1 MEILEKLTE
10 KLNLGEQS
18 FSIKENENN
27 KVETENGEL
36 KAVMK
41 NIGISD
47 MFRFFSRADV
57 SNIKKINI
65 ELDDAKI
72 KKSLGSDVL
81 KISLKENMELYP
93 ASKLFEKFLRIE
105 DKSFVLESEN
115 FLFKS
120 VNGNISKISF
130 KGKHFEYELDEN
142 IQKTVIENTVITS
155 NSRNEKVTAE
165 NLLMASRELKKLS
178 LESWSPDRTET
189 AIRSGLRNLLL
200 EKTKMAEN
208 EMTWETLEIISS
220 VMPAWYYKKIEN
232 FEKLKE
238 IAKAKDEVENG
249 IRIEF
254 KKAKVDIKDMEIK
267 ITVIP
272 IYNSAKGMWSMF
284 SEYDELDNNF
294 TFENPQARIK
304 SSEDEIIVAYKR
316 KQKISNADEKFAKIA
331 EKKIRK
337 ESCSKFMLLIK
348 IKALSG
354 LFISTFL
361 FQFASDCFR
370 NCNKLLA

>member
-1 MEILEKLTE
+1 MEILEKLKE
-10 KLNLGEQS
+10 KLNLGE
-18 FSIKENENN
+18 ENFLLKNESS
-27 KVETENGEL
+27 KVEMDNGKI
-36 KAVMK
+36 KAFMK
-41 NIGISD
+41 DIGISD
-47 MFRFFSRADV
+47 MSRFFAGINNSSIEKA
-57 SNIKKINI
+57 NI
-65 ELDDAKI
+65 ELSDAVI
-72 KKSLGSDVL
+72 KKSLVKNVY
-81 KISLKENMELYP
+81 KISLKKEMELYP

-200 EKTKMAEN
+200 EKIKATEN

-220 VMPAWYYKKIEN
+220 VMPAWYYKKIES

-238 IAKAKDEVENG
+238 ITKAKDKVENG
-249 IRIEF
+249 IRVEF
-254 KKAKVDIKDMEIK
+254 NKAKIDIKDMEIK

-272 IYNSAKGMWSMF
+272 VYNSAKGMWSLF
-284 SEYDELDNNF
+284 SEYDELDNDF

-304 SSEDEIIVAYKR
+304 SSKDEIIVTYKR
-316 KQKISNADEKFAKIA
+316 KQKISKTDEKFAQIA
-331 EKKIRK
+331 EKKYGK
-337 ESCSKFMLLIK
+337 KVVLNLYY
-348 IKALSG
+348 
-354 LFISTFL
+354 
-361 FQFASDCFR
+361 
-370 NCNKLLA
+370 

>member
-105 DKSFVLESEN
+105 DKSFVLKSEN
-115 FLFKS
+115 FLFES
-120 VNGNISKISF
+120 QNGNISKISF

-142 IQKTVIENTVITS
+142 IQKTVVENTLITS

-165 NLLMASRELKKLS
+165 NLLTASRELKKLS

-220 VMPAWYYKKIEN
+220 VMPAWYYQKIEN

-284 SEYDELDNNF
+284 SKYDNLDANF

-331 EKKIRK
+331 EKKYGK
-337 ESCSKFMLLIK
+337 KVVLNLCY
-348 IKALSG
+348 
-354 LFISTFL
+354 
-361 FQFASDCFR
+361 
-370 NCNKLLA
+370 

>member
-1 MEILEKLTE
+1 MEILEKLKE
-10 KLNLGEQS
+10 KLNLGEQN
-18 FSIKENENN
+18 FLLKNESSEV
-27 KVETENGEL
+27 KMDNGKI

-47 MFRFFSRADV
+47 MFRFFAG
-57 SNIKKINI
+57 INI
-65 ELDDAKI
+65 GSIETADIELSDALI
-72 KKSLGSDVL
+72 KKSSNNNAY
-81 KISLKENMELYP
+81 KIFLKEKMELYP

-105 DKSFVLESEN
+105 DKSFVLENKN

-120 VNGNISKISF
+120 QNGNISKISF

-165 NLLMASRELKKLS
+165 NLLMASRELKKIS

-200 EKTKMAEN
+200 EKTKTTEN
-208 EMTWETLEIISS
+208 EMTWETFEIISS
-220 VMPAWYYKKIEN
+220 VMPAWYYKKIES

-238 IAKAKDEVENG
+238 ITKAKDEVENG
-249 IRIEF
+249 IRVEF
-254 KKAKVDIKDMEIK
+254 NKAKIDIKDMEIK

-272 IYNSAKGMWSMF
+272 TYNSAKGMWSMF
-284 SEYDELDNNF
+284 SEYDELDSNF

-304 SSEDEIIVAYKR
+304 SGKDEIIVTYKR
-316 KQKISNADEKFAKIA
+316 KQKISNTDEKFAKIA
-331 EKKIRK
+331 EKKYGK
-337 ESCSKFMLLIK
+337 KVVLNLYY
-348 IKALSG
+348 
-354 LFISTFL
+354 
-361 FQFASDCFR
+361 
-370 NCNKLLA
+370 

>member
-1 MEILEKLTE
+1 MEILKNLKE

-18 FSIKENENN
+18 FSIKENDNN
-27 KVETENGEL
+27 AEMENGKL

-41 NIGISD
+41 SIGISD
-47 MFRFFSRADV
+47 MFRLFDG
-57 SNIKKINI
+57 INI
-65 ELDDAKI
+65 SNVETADIELSDAFI
-72 KKSLGSDVL
+72 KKSSDKNVY
-81 KISLKENMELYP
+81 KISLKQEMELYP
-93 ASKLFEKFLRIE
+93 SSKLFEKFLRIE

-115 FLFKS
+115 FLFES
-120 VNGNISKISF
+120 QNGNISKISF

-142 IQKTVIENTVITS
+142 IQKTVVENTLITS

-200 EKTKMAEN
+200 EKAKVAEN

-220 VMPAWYYKKIEN
+220 VMPAWYYKKIES

-238 IAKAKDEVENG
+238 ITKAKDEVENG
-249 IRIEF
+249 IRVEF
-254 KKAKVDIKDMEIK
+254 NKAKIDIKDMEIK

-272 IYNSAKGMWSMF
+272 TYNSAKGMWSMF
-284 SEYDELDNNF
+284 SEYDELDSNF

-304 SSEDEIIVAYKR
+304 SGKDEIIVTYKR
-316 KQKISNADEKFAKIA
+316 KQKISNTDEKFAKIA
-331 EKKIRK
+331 EKKYGK
-337 ESCSKFMLLIK
+337 KVVLNLYY
-348 IKALSG
+348 
-354 LFISTFL
+354 
-361 FQFASDCFR
+361 
-370 NCNKLLA
+370 

>member
-1 MEILEKLTE
+1 MEILEKLKE
-10 KLNLGEQS
+10 KLNLGEQN
-18 FSIKENENN
+18 FLLKNESSEV
-27 KVETENGEL
+27 KMDNGKI

-47 MFRFFSRADV
+47 MFRFFAG
-57 SNIKKINI
+57 INI
-65 ELDDAKI
+65 GSIETADIELSDALI
-72 KKSLGSDVL
+72 KKSSNNNAY
-81 KISLKENMELYP
+81 KIFLKEKMELYP

-120 VNGNISKISF
+120 ENGNISKISF

-200 EKTKMAEN
+200 EKTKTTEN
-208 EMTWETLEIISS
+208 EMTWETFEIISS
-220 VMPAWYYKKIEN
+220 VMPAWYYQKIEN

-238 IAKAKDEVENG
+238 ITKAKDKVENR
-249 IRIEF
+249 IRVEF
-254 KKAKVDIKDMEIK
+254 NKAKIDIKDMEIK

-272 IYNSAKGMWSMF
+272 TYNSAKGMWSMF
-284 SEYDELDNNF
+284 SEYDELDSNF

-304 SSEDEIIVAYKR
+304 SGKDEIIVTYKR
-316 KQKISNADEKFAKIA
+316 KQKISNTDEKFAKIA
-331 EKKIRK
+331 EKKYGK
-337 ESCSKFMLLIK
+337 KVVLNLYY
-348 IKALSG
+348 
-354 LFISTFL
+354 
-361 FQFASDCFR
+361 
-370 NCNKLLA
+370 

>member
-1 MEILEKLTE
+1 MEILEKLKE
-10 KLNLGEQS
+10 KLNLGEQN
-18 FSIKENENN
+18 FLLKNESSEV
-27 KVETENGEL
+27 KMDNGKI

-47 MFRFFSRADV
+47 MFRFFAG
-57 SNIKKINI
+57 INI
-65 ELDDAKI
+65 GSIETADIELSDALI
-72 KKSLGSDVL
+72 KKSSNNNAY
-81 KISLKENMELYP
+81 KIFLKEKMELYP

-105 DKSFVLESEN
+105 DKSFVLENKN

-120 VNGNISKISF
+120 ENGNISKISF

-200 EKTKMAEN
+200 EKTKTTEN
-208 EMTWETLEIISS
+208 EMTWETFEIISS
-220 VMPAWYYKKIEN
+220 VMPAWYYQKIEN

-238 IAKAKDEVENG
+238 ITKAKDEVENG
-249 IRIEF
+249 IRVEF
-254 KKAKVDIKDMEIK
+254 NKAKIDIKDMEIK

-272 IYNSAKGMWSMF
+272 VYNSAKGMWSLF
-284 SEYDELDNNF
+284 SEYDELDNDF
-294 TFENPQARIK
+294 IFENPQAKIK
-304 SSEDEIIVAYKR
+304 SGENEIIVTYKR
-316 KQKISNADEKFAKIA
+316 KQKISKTDEKFAKIA
-331 EKKIRK
+331 EKKYGK
-337 ESCSKFMLLIK
+337 KVVLNLYY
-348 IKALSG
+348 
-354 LFISTFL
+354 
-361 FQFASDCFR
+361 
-370 NCNKLLA
+370 

>member
-1 MEILEKLTE
+1 MEILEKLKE
-10 KLNLGEQS
+10 KLNLGEQN
-18 FSIKENENN
+18 FLLKNESSEV
-27 KVETENGEL
+27 KMDNGKI

-47 MFRFFSRADV
+47 MFRFFAG
-57 SNIKKINI
+57 INI
-65 ELDDAKI
+65 GSIETADIELSDALI
-72 KKSLGSDVL
+72 KKSSNNNAY
-81 KISLKENMELYP
+81 KIFLKEKMELYP

-105 DKSFVLESEN
+105 YKSFVLENKN

-120 VNGNISKISF
+120 QNGNISKISF

-165 NLLMASRELKKLS
+165 NLLMASRELKKIS

-200 EKTKMAEN
+200 EKTKTTEN
-208 EMTWETLEIISS
+208 EMTWETFEIISS
-220 VMPAWYYKKIEN
+220 VMPAWYYKKIES

-238 IAKAKDEVENG
+238 ITKAKDEIENG
-249 IRIEF
+249 IRVEF
-254 KKAKVDIKDMEIK
+254 NKAKIDIKDMEIK

-272 IYNSAKGMWSMF
+272 TYNSAKGMWSMF
-284 SEYDELDNNF
+284 SEYDELDSNF

-304 SSEDEIIVAYKR
+304 SGKDEIIVTYKR
-316 KQKISNADEKFAKIA
+316 KQKISNTDEKFAKIA
-331 EKKIRK
+331 EKKYGK
-337 ESCSKFMLLIK
+337 KVVLNLYY
-348 IKALSG
+348 
-354 LFISTFL
+354 
-361 FQFASDCFR
+361 
-370 NCNKLLA
+370 

>member
-1 MEILEKLTE
+1 
-10 KLNLGEQS
+10 
-18 FSIKENENN
+18 
-27 KVETENGEL
+27 
-36 KAVMK
+36 
-41 NIGISD
+41 
-47 MFRFFSRADV
+47 MF
-57 SNIKKINI
+57 
-65 ELDDAKI
+65 
-72 KKSLGSDVL
+72 
-81 KISLKENMELYP
+81 
-93 ASKLFEKFLRIE
+93 
-105 DKSFVLESEN
+105 ESQ
-115 FLFKS
+115 
-120 VNGNISKISF
+120 NGNISKISF

-142 IQKTVIENTVITS
+142 IQKTVVENTLITS

-165 NLLMASRELKKLS
+165 NLLTASRELKKLS
-178 LESWSPDRTET
+178 LESWSPGRTET

-220 VMPAWYYKKIEN
+220 VMPAWYYQKIEN
-232 FEKLKE
+232 CEKLKE

-284 SEYDELDNNF
+284 SKYDNLDANF

-331 EKKIRK
+331 EKKYGK
-337 ESCSKFMLLIK
+337 KVVLNLCY
-348 IKALSG
+348 
-354 LFISTFL
+354 
-361 FQFASDCFR
+361 
-370 NCNKLLA
+370 

>member
-1 MEILEKLTE
+1 MEFLEKLKE
-10 KLNLGEQS
+10 KLNLEE
-18 FSIKENENN
+18 ENFLISDDENN
-27 KVETENGEL
+27 KAELKNREL
-36 KAVMK
+36 KAAMK
-41 NIGISD
+41 NIGISN
-47 MFRFFSRADV
+47 MFLFFAGINNSSMEKAYIELSDAI
-57 SNIKKINI
+57 IKKNSDKNI
-65 ELDDAKI
+65 YE
-72 KKSLGSDVL
+72 
-81 KISLKENMELYP
+81 ISLKEEMELYP

-178 LESWSPDRTET
+178 LESRSPDRTET

-200 EKTKMAEN
+200 EKTKMPEN
-208 EMTWETLEIISS
+208 EMNWETFEIISS
-220 VMPAWYYKKIEN
+220 VMPAWYYQKIEN

-238 IAKAKDEVENG
+238 ITKAKDEVENG
-249 IRIEF
+249 IRVEF
-254 KKAKVDIKDMEIK
+254 NKAKIDIKDMEIK
-267 ITVIP
+267 ITVIL

-294 TFENPQARIK
+294 IFENPQARIK
-304 SSEDEIIVAYKR
+304 SDKDEIIVTYKR
-316 KQKISNADEKFAKIA
+316 KQKISKTDEKFAKIA
-331 EKKIRK
+331 EKKYGK
-337 ESCSKFMLLIK
+337 KVMLNLYY
-348 IKALSG
+348 
-354 LFISTFL
+354 
-361 FQFASDCFR
+361 
-370 NCNKLLA
+370 

>member
-1 MEILEKLTE
+1 MEILEKLKE
-10 KLNLGEQS
+10 KLNLGEQN
-18 FSIKENENN
+18 FLLKNESSEV
-27 KVETENGEL
+27 KMDNGKI

-47 MFRFFSRADV
+47 MFRFFAG
-57 SNIKKINI
+57 INI
-65 ELDDAKI
+65 GSIETADIELSDALI
-72 KKSLGSDVL
+72 KKSSNNNAY
-81 KISLKENMELYP
+81 KIFLKEKMELYP

-105 DKSFVLESEN
+105 DKSFVLENKN

-120 VNGNISKISF
+120 QNGNISKISF

-165 NLLMASRELKKLS
+165 NLLMASRELKKIS

-200 EKTKMAEN
+200 EKTKTTEN
-208 EMTWETLEIISS
+208 EMTWETFEIISS
-220 VMPAWYYKKIEN
+220 VMPAWYYKKIES

-238 IAKAKDEVENG
+238 ITKAKDEIENG
-249 IRIEF
+249 IRVEF
-254 KKAKVDIKDMEIK
+254 NKAKIDIKDMEIK

-272 IYNSAKGMWSMF
+272 TYNSAKGMWSMF
-284 SEYDELDNNF
+284 SEYDELDSNF

-304 SSEDEIIVAYKR
+304 SGKDEIIVTYKR
-316 KQKISNADEKFAKIA
+316 KQKISNTDEKFAKIA
-331 EKKIRK
+331 EKKYGK
-337 ESCSKFMLLIK
+337 KVVLNLYY
-348 IKALSG
+348 
-354 LFISTFL
+354 
-361 FQFASDCFR
+361 
-370 NCNKLLA
+370 

>member
-1 MEILEKLTE
+1 MEFLEKLKE
-10 KLNLGEQS
+10 KLNLEE
-18 FSIKENENN
+18 ENFLISDDENN
-27 KVETENGEL
+27 KAELKNREL
-36 KAVMK
+36 KAAMK

-47 MFRFFSRADV
+47 MFRFFAG
-57 SNIKKINI
+57 INI
-65 ELDDAKI
+65 GSIETADIELSDALI
-72 KKSLGSDVL
+72 KKSSNNNAY
-81 KISLKENMELYP
+81 KIFLKEKMELYP

-105 DKSFVLESEN
+105 DKSFVLENKN

-120 VNGNISKISF
+120 QNGNISKISF

-165 NLLMASRELKKLS
+165 NLLMASRELKKIS

-200 EKTKMAEN
+200 EKTKMPEN
-208 EMTWETLEIISS
+208 EMNWETFEIISS
-220 VMPAWYYKKIEN
+220 VMPAWYYQKIEN

-238 IAKAKDEVENG
+238 ITKAKDEVENG
-249 IRIEF
+249 IRVEF
-254 KKAKVDIKDMEIK
+254 NKAKIDIKDMEIK

-294 TFENPQARIK
+294 IFENPQARIK
-304 SSEDEIIVAYKR
+304 SDKDEIIVTYKR
-316 KQKISNADEKFAKIA
+316 KQKISKTDEKFAKIA
-331 EKKIRK
+331 EKKYGK
-337 ESCSKFMLLIK
+337 KVMLNLYY
-348 IKALSG
+348 
-354 LFISTFL
+354 
-361 FQFASDCFR
+361 
-370 NCNKLLA
+370 

>member
-1 MEILEKLTE
+1 MEILEKLKE
-10 KLNLGEQS
+10 KLNLGE
-18 FSIKENENN
+18 ENFLLKNESS
-27 KVETENGEL
+27 KVEMDNGKI

-47 MFRFFSRADV
+47 MFRFFAG
-57 SNIKKINI
+57 INI
-65 ELDDAKI
+65 GSIETADIELSDALI
-72 KKSLGSDVL
+72 KKSSNNNAY
-81 KISLKENMELYP
+81 KIFLKEKMELYP

-105 DKSFVLESEN
+105 DKSFVLENKN

-120 VNGNISKISF
+120 QNGNISKISF

-165 NLLMASRELKKLS
+165 NLLTASRELKKLS
-178 LESWSPDRTET
+178 LESWSPGRTET

-220 VMPAWYYKKIEN
+220 VMPAWYYQKIEN

-284 SEYDELDNNF
+284 SKYDNLDANF

-304 SSEDEIIVAYKR
+304 SSEDEIIVTYKR
-316 KQKISNADEKFAKIA
+316 KQKISNTDEKFAKIA
-331 EKKIRK
+331 EKKYGK
-337 ESCSKFMLLIK
+337 KVVLNLYY
-348 IKALSG
+348 
-354 LFISTFL
+354 
-361 FQFASDCFR
+361 
-370 NCNKLLA
+370 